1 MAGAANKGAALNAD
15 AKHTKKKS
23 QGRASS
29 KRTARKKHAKPRG
42 GSAQTTSAK
51 RKRLTSPEK
60 RERKRRKDRERRTK
74 KKTELNAAALPRQ
87 PAKKAAAKAPNS
99 AAPARG
105 SRKNALSSPS
115 SSSSSSSSSFAAQPT
130 LQKHLTEVSA
140 RNTPEILAMEGN
152 VVPTDATVR
161 AETALFNRAQK
172 RSGFDAWLEAE
183 MKIVLSEQA
192 EESFSLET
200 DARVD
205 QLREDL
211 PRFRRAEEDHLLQ
224 EVPPKSMRVCEM
236 NDRCESVRLSNK
248 LGVSPPMRLAAVKKG
263 DFDFKV
269 CLMCLRNMASAQL
282 LRLRMDRTGMVREG
296 CLQSHANF
304 VNVHGEYRKIDCL
317 AVRHDRWEGICL
329 PIVQH
334 RDSGYEPKNM
344 PAVETEGGERVF
356 RRRFWCQN
364 KGYPLPETGV
374 AAPSSP
380 SAVPSPPGALSSSFA
395 ASTSSSGASSADSSQ
410 VTVLRPLV
418 CGASAFKNAGV

>member
-1 MAGAANKGAALNAD
+1 M
-15 AKHTKKKS
+15 
-23 QGRASS
+23 
-29 KRTARKKHAKPRG
+29 
-42 GSAQTTSAK
+42 
-51 RKRLTSPEK
+51 
-60 RERKRRKDRERRTK
+60 
-74 KKTELNAAALPRQ
+74 
-87 PAKKAAAKAPNS
+87 
-99 AAPARG
+99 
-105 SRKNALSSPS
+105 S
-115 SSSSSSSSSFAAQPT
+115 SSSSSLLSTQISDNVSTNIYVVQPT
-130 LQKHLTEVSA
+130 LKKHLTKVNA
-140 RNTPEILAMEGN
+140 DNTPEILAMEGN

-172 RSGFDAWLEAE
+172 RTGFDAWLEAE

-211 PRFRRAEEDHLLQ
+211 PRFRRAEEDELLK
-224 EVPPKSMRVCEM
+224 EVSPKSLRVCEM

-248 LGVSPPMRLAAVKKG
+248 LGVSPAIRLAAVKKG

-304 VNVHGEYRKIDCL
+304 VNVHGEYRKVDCL

-334 RDSGYEPKNM
+334 RDSGYEPKTM
-344 PAVETEGGERVF
+344 PAVETDEGEHVPG
-356 RRRFWCQN
+356 RRFWCQN
-364 KGYPLPETGV
+364 KGYPLPEATV
-374 AAPSSP
+374 AATPPSP
-380 SAVPSPPGALSSSFA
+380 SAAAAAAAASSEASSFLLKA
-395 ASTSSSGASSADSSQ
+395 PQTSHSA
-410 VTVLRPLV
+410 
-418 CGASAFKNAGV
+418 

>member
-1 MAGAANKGAALNAD
+1 MK
-15 AKHTKKKS
+15 T
-23 QGRASS
+23 ASA
-29 KRTARKKHAKPRG
+29 TPA
-42 GSAQTTSAK
+42 
-51 RKRLTSPEK
+51 PEK
-60 RERKRRKDRERRTK
+60 TPA
-74 KKTELNAAALPRQ
+74 TSHSA
-87 PAKKAAAKAPNS
+87 AKKNTAGTPRRAVLVAA
-99 AAPARG
+99 
-105 SRKNALSSPS
+105 SRSDAS
-115 SSSSSSSSSFAAQPT
+115 SSSSSSSSSSAPATNVYVVQPT
-130 LQKHLTEVSA
+130 LRKHLTKVSA
-140 RNTPEILAMEGN
+140 DTAPEILAMEGN

-172 RSGFDAWLEAE
+172 RTGFDAWLEAE

-192 EESFSLET
+192 EESFSLKT

-211 PRFRRAEEDHLLQ
+211 PRFRRAEEDELLR
-224 EVPPKSMRVCEM
+224 EVPAKSMRVCEM

-248 LGVSPPMRLAAVKKG
+248 LGVSPPIRLAAVKKG

-334 RDSGYEPKNM
+334 RDSGYEPKTM
-344 PAVETEGGERVF
+344 AAAGTEEGEHVPG
-356 RRRFWCQN
+356 RRFWCQK
-364 KGYPLPETGV
+364 KGYPLPEASV
-374 AAPSSP
+374 AKPSSP
-380 SAVPSPPGALSSSFA
+380 SASSSAASQAATSSSSSFLLKA
-395 ASTSSSGASSADSSQ
+395 PQTSHSA
-410 VTVLRPLV
+410 
-418 CGASAFKNAGV
+418 

>member
-1 MAGAANKGAALNAD
+1 MEGATHTRAASNLKVKVIKNRSRRKAS
-15 AKHTKKKS
+15 KKDSAVKKEAKS
-23 QGRASS
+23 QSNSVQS
-29 KRTARKKHAKPRG
+29 K
-42 GSAQTTSAK
+42 SAK
-51 RKRLTSPEK
+51 RRRLTSPEK
-60 RERKRRKDRERRTK
+60 RERKRQRDRERRQK
-74 KKTELNAAALPRQ
+74 KKMKKNSEAPKRLAAPVSQNASSAVKHVSKTAAANAPR
-87 PAKKAAAKAPNS
+87 PAV
-99 AAPARG
+99 PA
-105 SRKNALSSPS
+105 SRRIAS
-115 SSSSSSSSSFAAQPT
+115 SSSSSSSVPTTSVSTSVSTNVYVVQPT
-130 LQKHLTEVSA
+130 LRKHLTKVSA
-140 RNTPEILAMEGN
+140 DNTPEILAMEGN

-172 RSGFDAWLEAE
+172 RTGFDAWLEAE

-211 PRFRRAEEDHLLQ
+211 PRFRRAEEDELLK
-224 EVPPKSMRVCEM
+224 EVSSKSMRVCEM

-248 LGVSPPMRLAAVKKG
+248 LGVSPPIRLAAVKKG

-304 VNVHGEYRKIDCL
+304 VNVHGEYRKVDCL

-334 RDSGYEPKNM
+334 RDSGYEPKTM
-344 PAVETEGGERVF
+344 PSTQTPEGEHVPG
-356 RRRFWCQN
+356 RRFWCQD
-364 KGYPLPETGV
+364 KGYPLPEASV
-374 AAPSSP
+374 AATPPSPTASATTAASSSEPSSFLLKAP
-380 SAVPSPPGALSSSFA
+380 QTSHSA
-395 ASTSSSGASSADSSQ
+395 
-410 VTVLRPLV
+410 
-418 CGASAFKNAGV
+418 

>member
-1 MAGAANKGAALNAD
+1 M
-15 AKHTKKKS
+15 
-23 QGRASS
+23 
-29 KRTARKKHAKPRG
+29 
-42 GSAQTTSAK
+42 
-51 RKRLTSPEK
+51 
-60 RERKRRKDRERRTK
+60 
-74 KKTELNAAALPRQ
+74 
-87 PAKKAAAKAPNS
+87 
-99 AAPARG
+99 
-105 SRKNALSSPS
+105 LSDSVS
-115 SSSSSSSSSFAAQPT
+115 TNVYVVQPT
-130 LQKHLTEVSA
+130 LKKHLTKVNA
-140 RNTPEILAMEGN
+140 VNMPEILSMEGN

-172 RSGFDAWLEAE
+172 RTGFDAWLEAE

-211 PRFRRAEEDHLLQ
+211 PRFRRAEEDELLK

-248 LGVSPPMRLAAVKKG
+248 LGVSPPIRLAAVKKG

-304 VNVHGEYRKIDCL
+304 VNVHGEYRKVDCL

-334 RDSGYEPKNM
+334 RDSGYEPKTL
-344 PAVETEGGERVF
+344 PAVETDEGEHVPG
-356 RRRFWCQN
+356 RRYWCQN
-364 KGYPLPETGV
+364 KGYPLPETTV
-374 AAPSSP
+374 AATPPSP
-380 SAVPSPPGALSSSFA
+380 SASESSAGFSETSSFLLKA
-395 ASTSSSGASSADSSQ
+395 PQTSHSA
-410 VTVLRPLV
+410 
-418 CGASAFKNAGV
+418 